1 MKTKKARK
9 LLRKAAKAGGI
20 QVDSITNFFEL
31 KGSYD
36 DGGDVQIVAYR
47 ADTGKIDTVS
57 YYIDPDGDPLTR
69 DDIYVHCYT
78 KNAKKFLKAVAPE
91 FNELSLGPG
100 NIDDFAS
107 KIDGLPGVANGD
119 KSTLVGLY
127 GAEYIVQV

>member
-1 MKTKKARK
+1 MKTKKTRK

-57 YYIDPDGDPLTR
+57 HYIDPDGDPLTR

-78 KNAKKFLKAVAPE
+78 KNAKI
-91 FNELSLGPG
+91 S
-100 NIDDFAS
+100 
-107 KIDGLPGVANGD
+107 
-119 KSTLVGLY
+119 
-127 GAEYIVQV
+127 